1 MPGRISGVKS
11 DGAPG
16 PGKRWHAYVGG
27 DNAGMESTGKN
38 QVNAGLT
45 LDAPLFLHD
54 QLSVSWNS
62 NADLCNNDAGSR
74 AQMIVDRRW
83 FAL

>member
-1 MPGRISGVKS
+1 
-11 DGAPG
+11 
-16 PGKRWHAYVGG
+16 
-27 DNAGMESTGKN
+27 MESTGKN